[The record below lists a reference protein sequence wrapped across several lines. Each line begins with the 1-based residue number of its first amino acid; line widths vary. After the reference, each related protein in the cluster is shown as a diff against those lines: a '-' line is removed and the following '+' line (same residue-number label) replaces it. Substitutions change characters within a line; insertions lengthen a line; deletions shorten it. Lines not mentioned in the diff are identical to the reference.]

1 MIRVHVVPEKNIKI
15 AVEIRNRKMETGV
28 DINGRFD
35 YFGRHFCDRLCSSCI
50 YHQRKKTR
58 RTVHWLFGEYLSA
71 QRKRVWTPGNGIE

>member
-28 DINGRFD
+28 DSNGRFA
-35 YFGRHFCDRLCSSCI
+35 YYSGHFSDRLCSSCI
-50 YHQRKKTR
+50 YHQREKTR
-58 RTVHWLFGEYLSA
+58 CTVHWLFVEYLSA